1 MNYLYVF
8 VILTSVLSYLHGL
21 SLVKPKEIPPL
32 FEFDSLPYAHGSRR
46 ITCEDATEFTY
57 TGSQDVY
64 DSTYVT
70 GTYYREDFEIPE
82 TIKFVS
88 NRDNSYVIIY
98 YVISIDSLIVLIK
111 LYIYDGY

>member
-32 FEFDSLPYAHGSRR
+32 FEFDSLPY
-46 ITCEDATEFTY
+46 
-57 TGSQDVY
+57 
-64 DSTYVT
+64 VT
-70 GTYYREDFEIPE
+70 GTYYWEDFEIPE